1 MVVGQPFCTLKIN
14 LEYYYQ
20 YPGVITHKVSVL
32 TYQDEEGQKSRQGL
46 SEEGERCREQE
57 GSCL

>member
-1 MVVGQPFCTLKIN
+1 MVVDQPFCTLRIN

-32 TYQDEEGQKSRQGL
+32 TYQDEGGQRSRQGL
-46 SEEGERCREQE
+46 LEEGER
-57 GSCL
+57 